1 VIGAV
6 ASRRPNA
13 ERRMRQ
19 RRAVKIFFLVAS
31 AVIWIPVAIVMLVA
45 GTSDRRR

>member
-1 VIGAV
+1 MIAI
-6 ASRRPNA
+6 ATSATQLERAMRR
-13 ERRMRQ
+13 RRI
-19 RRAVKIFFLVAS
+19 AKIVLAILF